1 MLLELEEYFWKREY
15 SLLIYLVYVSD
26 FHRNFFEVGSNL
38 DLDVFSL
45 SKKQTNHMVDTV
57 YL

>member
-1 MLLELEEYFWKREY
+1 MFLETRIFTPKLSGLCFRF
-15 SLLIYLVYVSD
+15 SR
-26 FHRNFFEVGSNL
+26 RNFFEVGSNL